1 MRLLCIDG
9 NRKDSVWELIGDRT
23 LIGRDTKCDIVIDD
37 SALSRIHVEIV
48 REENGFVLCDKN
60 SSNGSFINGDRVVRQ
75 VLLPG
80 DQIEIGKTKIVVL
93 EDYLIPP
100 IEWQEEDTH
109 LVTSVIPLD
118 TFSHQF
124 EKARASS
131 EIPSAHIKKGAGE
144 TTDLTERLLK
154 NLETVY
160 EVGNAINSIQ
170 AIDQL
175 LDKIA
180 EKLLDAFGHAERV
193 CILLQGE
200 KGSFEPRFAKNRA
213 ADPRQPLHISR
224 SIVKKSV
231 KEQVCI
237 VANDAAHDARFSAVE
252 SIVAM
257 KLHSFM
263 CAPLVA
269 KGTVLGLI
277 YLDSQE
283 KSNCFDENDVAL
295 LSALANQSAIA
306 IENSRLYEDLQKA
319 YHESIVALMNTVEA
333 KDAYTRGH
341 SQRTSRY
348 SVGIALEM
356 KLHEKIYKEIK
367 TAAELH
373 DIGKIG
379 VRDLIIGK
387 ESALSTMEFQ
397 NIQSHVLTGE
407 GILKPIEYL
416 RFALPVIRH
425 HHEYYDGSGYPD
437 GLKGDNIPLE
447 ARIVGVADAFD
458 AMTTQRPY
466 NKPLSIKTALKKLES
481 QKGKQFD
488 PDVVDALSRFA
499 KQNLL

>member
-1 MRLLCIDG
+1 MRLLCIEG
-9 NRKDSVWELIGDRT
+9 NKKDSVWELRGDCT
-23 LIGRDTKCDIVIDD
+23 VIGRDAKCDIAIDD
-37 SALSRIHVEIV
+37 LSLSRIHAEIV
-48 REENGFVLCDKN
+48 REENGFILYDKH
-60 SSNGSFINGDRVVRQ
+60 SSNGSRINGDRVMRQ

-80 DQIEIGKTKIVVL
+80 DQIEIGKTKIEVL
-93 EDYLIPP
+93 EDILIPGVK
-100 IEWQEEDTH
+100 WQDEDTH
-109 LVTSVIPLD
+109 LMTSVIPLNQL
-118 TFSHQF
+118 SHQL
-124 EKARASS
+124 EEAGASS
-131 EIPSAHIKKGAGE
+131 EIPSAFVKKGAGK
-144 TTDLTERLLK
+144 TTDLTERLLR

-180 EKLLDAFGHAERV
+180 EKLLDAFAHAERV

-200 KGSFEPRFAKNRA
+200 NGSFEPRFVKNRA
-213 ADPRQPLHISR
+213 AGPRQPLHISR
-224 SIVKKSV
+224 SIVKKSAE
-231 KEQVCI
+231 EQVCI
-237 VANDAAHDARFSAVE
+237 VAKDAAHDDRFSAVE
-252 SIVAM
+252 SIIVM
-257 KLHSFM
+257 NLRSFM
-263 CAPLVA
+263 CAPLA
-269 KGTVLGLI
+269 SKGTVLGLI
-277 YLDSQE
+277 YLDNQE

-295 LSALANQSAIA
+295 LSAMANQSAIA

-341 SQRTSRY
+341 SRRTSRY
-348 SVGIALEM
+348 SLGIAQEM
-356 KLHEKIYKEIK
+356 KLNGKACKEIR

-387 ESALSTMEFQ
+387 DSALSTMEFH

-407 GILKPIEYL
+407 NILKPIEYL

-425 HHEYYDGSGYPD
+425 HHEHYDGSGYPD
-437 GLKGDNIPLE
+437 GLKGDEIPLE

-466 NKPLSIKTALKKLES
+466 NEPLSIKKALEKLKD
-481 QKGKQFD
+481 QKEKQFD

-499 KQNLL
+499 TQNLV